1 MAARILR
8 IADVYEAL
16 TSDRCYRNAYTKEA
30 ALEIMQKDK
39 RIYDP
44 KILELFI
51 KSIYKN
57 YLNLQLCI

>member
-16 TSDRCYRNAYTKEA
+16 TTDRCYRRAYTREA
-30 ALEIMQKDK
+30 ALKIMVKEENL
-39 RIYDP
+39 YDP

-51 KSIYKN
+51 KKIYIN
-57 YLNLQLCI
+57 SFNLQLCI